1 MAKPL
6 RFKDFTVANYT
17 QSGDEEQD
25 YEAQKRKR
33 HIPTGNTGE
42 ALDFTA
48 RQKKSR
54 QFKKYKAKIAL
65 GRKKAARR
73 FASMTVLKRRAKK
86 QARNIVFKKL
96 TKDIPKNELSFA
108 RRQEIEKRLDK
119 MSGRIEKLA
128 KKLLPTV
135 RKQEIERKRGKA
147 RSDN

>member
-1 MAKPL
+1 MMAKPL

-48 RQKKSR
+48 RKKKSR
-54 QFKKYKAKIAL
+54 QMKKYKARIAF

-73 FASMTVLKRRAKK
+73 IASQDVLKRRARKA
-86 QARNIVFKKL
+86 ARNLLMKKI
-96 TKDIPKNELSFA
+96 TKNISKDELSFA

-119 MSGRIEKLA
+119 MGPRIDKMA
-128 KKLLPTV
+128 KKLLPQM
-135 RKQEIERKRGKA
+135 RKKEMERKRGKKS
-147 RSDN
+147 SD

>member
-48 RQKKSR
+48 RQKRSR

-73 FASMTVLKRRAKK
+73 FASQEVLKKRARKA
-86 QARNIVFKKL
+86 ARMALMKKL
-96 TKDIPKNELSFA
+96 TKDIPKDELSFA

-119 MSGRIEKLA
+119 MGTRIDKMA
-128 KKLLPTV
+128 RKLLPQM
-135 RKQEIERKRGKA
+135 RKKELERKRGK
-147 RSDN
+147 SDN

>member
-48 RQKKSR
+48 RQKRSR

-73 FASMTVLKRRAKK
+73 FASQEVLKKRARKA
-86 QARNIVFKKL
+86 ARMALMKKL
-96 TKDIPKNELSFA
+96 TKDIPKDELSFA

-119 MSGRIEKLA
+119 MGPRIDKMA
-128 KKLLPTV
+128 RKLLPQM
-135 RKQEIERKRGKA
+135 RKKELERKRGKSA
-147 RSDN
+147 N

>member
-6 RFKDFTVANYT
+6 RFKDFTVADYT
-17 QSGDEEQD
+17 QSGDDEVAYQ
-25 YEAQKRKR
+25 AQKRHR

-48 RQKKSR
+48 RQKRSR

-73 FASMTVLKRRAKK
+73 FASQEVLKKRARKA
-86 QARNIVFKKL
+86 ARMAIMKKL
-96 TKDIPKNELSFA
+96 TKDIPKDELSFA

-119 MSGRIEKLA
+119 MGPRIDKMA
-128 KKLLPTV
+128 RKLLPQM
-135 RKQEIERKRGKA
+135 RKKELERKRGKSA
-147 RSDN
+147 D